1 MLLVAAATEM
11 ELSAALGLKV
21 EARQGKLFAASAH
34 GRPVLALVTGIG
46 VVNAALALG
55 RALEQASAEGTGAD
69 GVICLGVAGSFDLAV
84 QPLGSAWL
92 VEREIWPEYGLLFS
106 GQCAADAR
114 GLGFSLN
121 GSKAAEPDAI
131 FERLDWDA
139 PAEAA
144 TMGLAPGGLAYAAS
158 LTVSGVSADPE
169 RARALWERFGAGLE
183 NMEGFALAY
192 GARLA
197 GLPFAELRAVSN
209 AVGARPPKDWDLP
222 GALAAL
228 GSAAQRLL
236 APAGGPAS
244 TPNKRT

>member
-1 MLLVAAATEM
+1 MLLVAAATGL
-11 ELSAALGLKV
+11 ELSAAIGVKAADV
-21 EARQGKLFAASAH
+21 ARQGEVFAATAH
-34 GRPVLALVTGIG
+34 GRPVLALATGIG

-55 RALEQASAEGTGAD
+55 RALGQGQIS
-69 GVICLGVAGSFDLAV
+69 GVLCLGIAGSFDLAA

-92 VEREIWPEYGLLFS
+92 VERETWPEYGLLFS

-121 GSKAAEPDAI
+121 GLAADDPQAVFDTMA
-131 FERLDWDA
+131 WDA
-139 PAEAA
+139 RAEAA
-144 TMGLAPGGLAYAAS
+144 RLGLDAGGFGHAAS

-169 RARALWERFGAGLE
+169 RARALCQRFGAGLE

-192 GARLA
+192 GCRAA
-197 GLPFAELRAVSN
+197 GLPFAELRTVSN
-209 AVGARPPKDWDLP
+209 AVGARPPRDWDLP

-228 GSAAQRLL
+228 GSAAKKLL

-244 TPNKRT
+244 TPNLRT